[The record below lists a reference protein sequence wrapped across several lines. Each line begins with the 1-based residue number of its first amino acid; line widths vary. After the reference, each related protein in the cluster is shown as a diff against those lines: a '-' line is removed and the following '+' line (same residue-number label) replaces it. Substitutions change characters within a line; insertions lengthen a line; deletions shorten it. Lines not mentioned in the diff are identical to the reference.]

1 MIMRGKSLNWKVK
14 LLFTCTIHTG
24 CSVSQKK
31 NKIKRVQI
39 KKKHKIQREE
49 SGGGGELSK
58 VKQKQVDNLPFI

>member
-31 NKIKRVQI
+31 KQNQAGTN

-49 SGGGGELSK
+49 SGGGRRIK
-58 VKQKQVDNLPFI
+58 